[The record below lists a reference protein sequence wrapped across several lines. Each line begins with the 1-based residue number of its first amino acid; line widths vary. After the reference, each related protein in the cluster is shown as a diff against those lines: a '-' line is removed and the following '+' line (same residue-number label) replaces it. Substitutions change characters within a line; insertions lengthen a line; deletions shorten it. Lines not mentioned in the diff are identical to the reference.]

1 MNGKKREKK
10 QISFFF
16 GLCITFITFVRHPRE
31 ARKIFF
37 FHCQFMNYSYTTHMI
52 RLSNKTKKK
61 MNVYCLK
68 LGGFGIGYRREGI
81 GDERKLYIN
90 IDSFVL
96 HYYHQTI

>member
-1 MNGKKREKK
+1 MNGKKRKKK
-10 QISFFF
+10 QISFF
-16 GLCITFITFVRHPRE
+16 LAFVLHLFVIHVKRE
-31 ARKIFF
+31 NFF
-37 FHCQFMNYSYTTHMI
+37 FLFSLSIHELFLYYTHDTI
-52 RLSNKTKKK
+52 IKQNEKK